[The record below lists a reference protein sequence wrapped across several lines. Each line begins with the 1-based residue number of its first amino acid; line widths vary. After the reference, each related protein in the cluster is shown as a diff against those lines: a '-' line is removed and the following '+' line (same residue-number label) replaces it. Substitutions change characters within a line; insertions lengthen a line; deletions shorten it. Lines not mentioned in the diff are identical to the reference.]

1 MSINKVLNRP
11 MFRNEALRQGVLK
24 PIKARVGKYIQQ
36 GPLMQQGPAVAPGP
50 YSRVPLTQQGPM
62 PKSFSYNKTTGEY
75 ITDYGKKAIPRN
87 IGRNLRGLGG
97 VAALYGGASA
107 AGVPDPLLTAIGATE
122 AASIP
127 FAFGKGPASQTIA
140 RTLSSPSRFAY
151 SNPISALGIGA
162 LGITS
167 GGTKSYFDETE
178 LVRDYAKRNNISYR
192 KAMDIF
198 NRDLVF
204 TGGRPM
210 SEMRK
215 SDVGKMILGA
225 NPAVGSYI
233 RSGLKDTAPG
243 GLPGQPTTVRGSK
256 SEKEIASEMRSY
268 FDQSKQYGRYFQDVD
283 ELVKKVKDKERLATQ
298 NRELTMMSPDDAMQV
313 DQAVA
318 MDDANVAMA
327 KMELR
332 NAVMAQHNVDAQRA
346 SNIAVAVTEGDLDR
360 SMIKAAAENDNIY
373 ETVPNYVNDPNH
385 KDAIKMAKADEEIQ
399 KKIKEQTTG
408 TDTDKTVEDPPV
420 ETGDPEIDDAKKLA
434 SEVDISEFLQNPRV
448 NETDPTKVFLL
459 KLAAGLLS
467 GKTTKGGLGGAA
479 EVFGVAL
486 GPAIDAQIL
495 VKMKNDEA
503 YRDWAST
510 VLNYNVALYKARND
524 AITKTNFLPGSF
536 QTRDGQFLEARRDKN
551 TGEVVVVNPNGT
563 QSLVD
568 AQMGQFYEQKQDAK
582 YFDNLKLISDGYM
595 STRLLQ
601 DSIALME
608 TQKGKTAIGASGLI
622 TNLVDIVSQL
632 PSELRDGLFSG
643 GTFSQSN
650 IKEGEVYEGR
660 GLRKFEDFEESTN
673 RVLGELEDG
682 FTKYFREQQVNV
694 KDEDGK
700 LATAADVLGKL
711 RVNARMLTY
720 SLANS
725 LKEKDR
731 LTNRDLELIEDLTK
745 TLTTGMT
752 DDKIIAQYKELLK
765 EVSRKN
771 KIRISQLGTMG
782 YTQADIDGLL
792 GSSGLGVY
800 NEPRIRQKQEIETIQ
815 DAFNNLMGI
824 Q

>member
-11 MFRNEALRQGVLK
+11 MFRKEALRQGVLK
-24 PIKARVGKYIQQ
+24 PIKARVGRYIQQ

-62 PKSFSYNKTTGEY
+62 PKSFSYNQRTGEY

-140 RTLSSPSRFAY
+140 RTLSAPSRFAY

-167 GGTKSYFDETE
+167 GGTKSYFDEKE
-178 LVRDYAKRNNISYR
+178 LVKDYAKRNNISYR

-215 SDVGKMILGA
+215 SDVGKMILGM
-225 NPAVGSYI
+225 NPAVGSYV

-243 GLPGQPTTVRGSK
+243 GLPGQPTTIRGSK

-298 NRELTMMSPDDAMQV
+298 NRELTMMSPDDAMQM

-332 NAVMAQHNVDAQRA
+332 NAIMAQHNVDVQRA
-346 SNIAVAVTEGDLDR
+346 SNIAVAVTEGDIDR

-385 KDAIKMAKADEEIQ
+385 KEAIKMAKADEEIQ
-399 KKIKEQTTG
+399 KKINQQTG
-408 TDTDKTVEDPPV
+408 TPKDDETESAPGGSTDQV
-420 ETGDPEIDDAKKLA
+420 TGDNDIDTAKQYANEGLTVNLKDL
-434 SEVDISEFLQNPRV
+434 DPR
-448 NETDPTKVFLL
+448 TTAIDPKRVFLL
-459 KLAAGLLS
+459 KLAEGLLK
-467 GKTTKGGLGGAA
+467 GKTRQGGLAGAA
-479 EVFGVAL
+479 EVFGTAL
-486 GPAIDAQIL
+486 GPAVDSMVL

-503 YRDWAST
+503 YRDFAAT
-510 VLNYNVALYKARND
+510 VLDYNTELLKARNELLKD
-524 AITKTNFLPGSF
+524 GKRQRGSISMGGKF
-536 QTRDGQFLEARRDKN
+536 YEAFTDKDTGQIYVVDDK
-551 TGEVVVVNPNGT
+551 TGEYREVST
-563 QSLVD
+563 VD
-568 AQMGQFYEQKQDAK
+568 ATFFPEKDSAQYV
-582 YFDNLKLISDGYM
+582 DNIRLVADGALA
-595 STRLLQ
+595 SKILEDQ
-601 DSIALME
+601 IALMRTPE
-608 TQKGKTAIGASGLI
+608 GKTAIGASGLLLSFAETVGNLPGEIKDGI
-622 TNLVDIVSQL
+622 TGALSSDFTMSQGDL
-632 PSELRDGLFSG
+632 SDEAFEKLQERTDKALG
-643 GTFSQSN
+643 
-650 IKEGEVYEGR
+650 
-660 GLRKFEDFEESTN
+660 KFETTLN
-673 RVLGELEDG
+673 KRL
-682 FTKYFREQQVNV
+682 K
-694 KDEDGK
+694 KDLSASE
-700 LATAADVLGKL
+700 TLGKL
-711 RVNARMLTY
+711 KVNARMLTY
-720 SLANS
+720 NLANA
-725 LKEKDR
+725 LKDKDR
-731 LTNRDLELIEDLTK
+731 LTNRDLQLIEELTGTLSTEPDEKIIQKYEELLRRVQQKNNLRLTK
-745 TLTTGMT
+745 FYTL
-752 DDKIIAQYKELLK
+752 
-765 EVSRKN
+765 
-771 KIRISQLGTMG
+771 G
-782 YTQADIDGLL
+782 YTPNDVKRIL
-792 GSSGLGVY
+792 
-800 NEPRIRQKQEIETIQ
+800 EPIQGQLIEEVQ
-815 DAFNNLMGI
+815 PDVLSMGDAFAAFGV

>member
-1 MSINKVLNRP
+1 

-24 PIKARVGKYIQQ
+24 PIKARVGQYIQQ
-36 GPLMQQGPAVAPGP
+36 GPLMQQGPGVAPGP

-62 PKSFSYNKTTGEY
+62 PKSFSYNQRTGEY

-107 AGVPDPLLTAIGATE
+107 VGVPDPLLTAIGATE

-140 RTLSSPSRFAY
+140 RTLSAPSRFAY

-167 GGTKSYFDETE
+167 GGTKSYFDEKE

-298 NRELTMMSPDDAMQV
+298 NRELTMMSPDDAMQM
-313 DQAVA
+313 DQATA
-318 MDDANVAMA
+318 MDDVNVAMA

-332 NAVMAQHNVDAQRA
+332 NAIMAQHNVDAQRA
-346 SNIAVAVTEGDLDR
+346 SNIAVAVTEGDMDR

-385 KDAIKMAKADEEIQ
+385 KEAIKMAKAEDEIQ
-399 KKIKEQTTG
+399 KKINQETG
-408 TDTDKTVEDPPV
+408 TPKDDETESAPGGSTDQV
-420 ETGDPEIDDAKKLA
+420 TGDNDIDTAKQYANEGLTVNLKDL
-434 SEVDISEFLQNPRV
+434 DPR
-448 NETDPTKVFLL
+448 TSAIDPKRVFLL
-459 KLAAGLLS
+459 KLAEGLLK
-467 GKTTKGGLGGAA
+467 GKTRQGGLAGAA
-479 EVFGVAL
+479 EVFGTAL
-486 GPAIDAQIL
+486 GPAVDSSIL

-503 YRDWAST
+503 YRDFAAT
-510 VLNYNVALYKARND
+510 VLDYNTELLKARNELLKD
-524 AITKTNFLPGSF
+524 GKRTRGSISMGGKF
-536 QTRDGQFLEARRDKN
+536 YEAFTDKDTGQIYVVDDK
-551 TGEVVVVNPNGT
+551 TGEYREVST
-563 QSLVD
+563 VD
-568 AQMGQFYEQKQDAK
+568 ATFFPEKDSAQYV
-582 YFDNLKLISDGYM
+582 DNIRLVADGALA
-595 STRLLQ
+595 SKILEDQ
-601 DSIALME
+601 IALMRTPE
-608 TQKGKTAIGASGLI
+608 GKTAIGASGLLLSFAETVGNLPGEIKDGI
-622 TNLVDIVSQL
+622 TGALSSDFQMSNNG
-632 PSELRDGLFSG
+632 ELSDEAFEKLQERADKALG
-643 GTFSQSN
+643 
-650 IKEGEVYEGR
+650 
-660 GLRKFEDFEESTN
+660 KFEKTLDK
-673 RVLGELEDG
+673 RL
-682 FTKYFREQQVNV
+682 K
-694 KDEDGK
+694 KDLSASE
-700 LATAADVLGKL
+700 TLGKL
-711 RVNARMLTY
+711 KVNARMLTY
-720 SLANS
+720 NLANA
-725 LKEKDR
+725 LKDKDR
-731 LTNRDLELIEDLTK
+731 LTNRDLLLIEELTGTLSTEPDEKIIQKYEELLRRVEQKNNLRLTK
-745 TLTTGMT
+745 F
-752 DDKIIAQYKELLK
+752 Y
-765 EVSRKN
+765 
-771 KIRISQLGTMG
+771 TMG
-782 YTQADIDGLL
+782 YTPNDVKRIL
-792 GSSGLGVY
+792 
-800 NEPRIRQKQEIETIQ
+800 EPIQGQLIEEVQ
-815 DAFNNLMGI
+815 PDVLSMGDAFAAFGV

>member
-36 GPLMQQGPAVAPGP
+36 GPLMQQGPGVAPGP

-62 PKSFSYNKTTGEY
+62 PKSFSYNQRTGEY

-87 IGRNLRGLGG
+87 IVRNLKGLGG

-140 RTLSSPSRFAY
+140 RTLSAPSRFAY

-167 GGTKSYFDETE
+167 GGTKSYFDEKE
-178 LVRDYAKRNNISYR
+178 LVKDYAKRNNISYR

-215 SDVGKMILGA
+215 SDVGKMILGM
-225 NPAVGSYI
+225 NPAVGSYV

-298 NRELTMMSPDDAMQV
+298 NRELTMMSPDDAMQM
-313 DQAVA
+313 DQATA
-318 MDDANVAMA
+318 MDDVNVAMA

-346 SNIAVAVTEGDLDR
+346 SNIAVAVTEGDIDR

-385 KDAIKMAKADEEIQ
+385 KEAIKMAKADEEIQ
-399 KKIKEQTTG
+399 KKINQQTG
-408 TDTDKTVEDPPV
+408 TPKDDETESAPGGSTDQV
-420 ETGDPEIDDAKKLA
+420 TGDNDIDTAKQYANEGLTVNLKDL
-434 SEVDISEFLQNPRV
+434 DPR
-448 NETDPTKVFLL
+448 TTAIDPKRIFLL
-459 KLAAGLLS
+459 KLAEGLLK
-467 GKTTKGGLGGAA
+467 GKTRQGGLAGAA
-479 EVFGVAL
+479 EVFGTAL
-486 GPAIDAQIL
+486 GPAVDSMVL

-503 YRDWAST
+503 YRDFAAT
-510 VLNYNVALYKARND
+510 VLDYNTELLKARNELLKD
-524 AITKTNFLPGSF
+524 GKRQRGSISMGGKF
-536 QTRDGQFLEARRDKN
+536 YEAFTDKDTGQIYVVDDK
-551 TGEVVVVNPNGT
+551 TGEYREVST
-563 QSLVD
+563 VD
-568 AQMGQFYEQKQDAK
+568 ATFFPEKDSAQYV
-582 YFDNLKLISDGYM
+582 DNIRLVADGALA
-595 STRLLQ
+595 SKILEDQ
-601 DSIALME
+601 IALMRTPE
-608 TQKGKTAIGASGLI
+608 GKTAIGASGLLLSFAETVGNLPGEIKDGI
-622 TNLVDIVSQL
+622 TGALSSDFTMSQGDL
-632 PSELRDGLFSG
+632 SDEAFEKLQERTDKALG
-643 GTFSQSN
+643 
-650 IKEGEVYEGR
+650 
-660 GLRKFEDFEESTN
+660 KFETTLN
-673 RVLGELEDG
+673 KRL
-682 FTKYFREQQVNV
+682 K
-694 KDEDGK
+694 KDLSASE
-700 LATAADVLGKL
+700 TLGKL
-711 RVNARMLTY
+711 KVNARMLTY
-720 SLANS
+720 NLANA
-725 LKEKDR
+725 LKDKDR
-731 LTNRDLELIEDLTK
+731 LTNRDLQLIEELTGTLSTEPDEKIIQKYEELLRRVQQKNNLRLTK
-745 TLTTGMT
+745 F
-752 DDKIIAQYKELLK
+752 Y
-765 EVSRKN
+765 
-771 KIRISQLGTMG
+771 TMG
-782 YTQADIDGLL
+782 YTPNDVKRIL
-792 GSSGLGVY
+792 
-800 NEPRIRQKQEIETIQ
+800 EPIQGQLIEEVQ
-815 DAFNNLMGI
+815 PDVLSMGDAFAAFGV

>member
-11 MFRNEALRQGVLK
+11 MFRKEALRQGVLK
-24 PIKARVGKYIQQ
+24 PIKARVGRYIQQ
-36 GPLMQQGPAVAPGP
+36 GPLMQQGPGVAPGP
-50 YSRVPLTQQGPM
+50 YSRVPLTQQGPV
-62 PKSFSYNKTTGEY
+62 PKSFSYNQRTGEY

-167 GGTKSYFDETE
+167 GGTKSYFDEKE

-225 NPAVGSYI
+225 NPAVGSYT

-298 NRELTMMSPDDAMQV
+298 NRELTMMSPDDAMQI
-313 DQAVA
+313 DQATA
-318 MDDANVAMA
+318 MDDVNVAMA

-332 NAVMAQHNVDAQRA
+332 NAIMAQHNVDAQRA
-346 SNIAVAVTEGDLDR
+346 SNIAVAVTEGDIDR
-360 SMIKAAAENDNIY
+360 SMIKSAAENDNIY
-373 ETVPNYVNDPNH
+373 ETVPNYVGDPNH
-385 KDAIKMAKADEEIQ
+385 KEAIKMAKANEDIQ
-399 KKIKEQTTG
+399 KKINKETG
-408 TDTDKTVEDPPV
+408 TPKGEETESAPGGSTNQV
-420 ETGDPEIDDAKKLA
+420 TGDNEIDTAKQYSNEGLTVNLKDL
-434 SEVDISEFLQNPRV
+434 DPR
-448 NETDPTKVFLL
+448 TTAIDPKRAFLL
-459 KLAAGLLS
+459 KLAEGLLK
-467 GKTTKGGLGGAA
+467 GKTRQGGLAGTA
-479 EVFGVAL
+479 EVFGTAL
-486 GPAIDAQIL
+486 GPAVDSSIL

-503 YRDWAST
+503 YRDFAAT
-510 VLNYNVALYKARND
+510 VLDYNTELLKARNELLKD
-524 AITKTNFLPGSF
+524 GKRQRGSISMGGKF
-536 QTRDGQFLEARRDKN
+536 YEAFTDKDTGQIYVVDDK
-551 TGEVVVVNPNGT
+551 TGEYREVST
-563 QSLVD
+563 VD
-568 AQMGQFYEQKQDAK
+568 ATFFPEKDSAQYV
-582 YFDNLKLISDGYM
+582 DNIRLVADGALA
-595 STRLLQ
+595 SKILEDQ
-601 DSIALME
+601 IALMRTPE
-608 TQKGKTAIGASGLI
+608 GKTAIGASGLLLSFAETVGNLPGEIKDGI
-622 TNLVDIVSQL
+622 TGALSSDFTMSQGDL
-632 PSELRDGLFSG
+632 SDEAFEKLQERADKALG
-643 GTFSQSN
+643 
-650 IKEGEVYEGR
+650 
-660 GLRKFEDFEESTN
+660 KFETTLDK
-673 RVLGELEDG
+673 RL
-682 FTKYFREQQVNV
+682 K
-694 KDEDGK
+694 KDLSASE
-700 LATAADVLGKL
+700 TLGKL
-711 RVNARMLTY
+711 KVNARMLTY
-720 SLANS
+720 NLANA
-725 LKEKDR
+725 LKDKDR
-731 LTNRDLELIEDLTK
+731 LTNRDLQLIEELTGTLSTEPDEKIIQKYEELLRRVQQKNNLRLTK
-745 TLTTGMT
+745 F
-752 DDKIIAQYKELLK
+752 Y
-765 EVSRKN
+765 
-771 KIRISQLGTMG
+771 TMG
-782 YTQADIDGLL
+782 YTPNDVKRIL
-792 GSSGLGVY
+792 
-800 NEPRIRQKQEIETIQ
+800 EPIQGQLIEEVQ
-815 DAFNNLMGI
+815 PDFLSMGDAFAAFGV

>member
-11 MFRNEALRQGVLK
+11 MFRKEALRQGVLK
-24 PIKARVGKYIQQ
+24 PIKARVGRYIQQ
-36 GPLMQQGPAVAPGP
+36 GPLMQQGPGVAPGP

-62 PKSFSYNKTTGEY
+62 PKSFSYNQRTGEY

-87 IGRNLRGLGG
+87 IVRNLKGLGG

-140 RTLSSPSRFAY
+140 RTLSAPSRFAY

-167 GGTKSYFDETE
+167 GGTKSYFDEKE
-178 LVRDYAKRNNISYR
+178 LVKDYAKRNNISYR

-215 SDVGKMILGA
+215 SDVGKMILGM
-225 NPAVGSYI
+225 NPAVGSYV

-243 GLPGQPTTVRGSK
+243 GLPGQPTTIRGSK

-298 NRELTMMSPDDAMQV
+298 NRELTMMSPDDAMQM

-332 NAVMAQHNVDAQRA
+332 NAIMAQHNVDVQRA
-346 SNIAVAVTEGDLDR
+346 SNIAVAVTEGDIDR

-385 KDAIKMAKADEEIQ
+385 KEAIKMAKADEEIQ
-399 KKIKEQTTG
+399 KKINQQTG
-408 TDTDKTVEDPPV
+408 TPKDDETESAPGGSTDQV
-420 ETGDPEIDDAKKLA
+420 TGDNDIDTAKQYANEGLTVNLKDL
-434 SEVDISEFLQNPRV
+434 DPR
-448 NETDPTKVFLL
+448 TTAIDPKRVFLL
-459 KLAAGLLS
+459 KLAEGLLK
-467 GKTTKGGLGGAA
+467 GKTRQGGLAGAA
-479 EVFGVAL
+479 EVFGTAL
-486 GPAIDAQIL
+486 GPAVDSMVL

-503 YRDWAST
+503 YRDFAAT
-510 VLNYNVALYKARND
+510 VLDYNTELLKARNELLKD
-524 AITKTNFLPGSF
+524 GKRQRGSISMGGKF
-536 QTRDGQFLEARRDKN
+536 YEAFTDKDTGQIYVVDDK
-551 TGEVVVVNPNGT
+551 TGEYREVST
-563 QSLVD
+563 VD
-568 AQMGQFYEQKQDAK
+568 ATFFPEKDSAQYV
-582 YFDNLKLISDGYM
+582 DNIRLVADGALA
-595 STRLLQ
+595 SKILEDQ
-601 DSIALME
+601 IALMRTPE
-608 TQKGKTAIGASGLI
+608 GKTAIGASGLLLSFAETVGNLPGEIKDGI
-622 TNLVDIVSQL
+622 TGALSSDFTMSQGDL
-632 PSELRDGLFSG
+632 SDEAFEKLQERANKALG
-643 GTFSQSN
+643 
-650 IKEGEVYEGR
+650 
-660 GLRKFEDFEESTN
+660 KFEQTLDK
-673 RVLGELEDG
+673 RL
-682 FTKYFREQQVNV
+682 K
-694 KDEDGK
+694 KDLSASE
-700 LATAADVLGKL
+700 TLGKL
-711 RVNARMLTY
+711 KVNARMLTY
-720 SLANS
+720 NLANA
-725 LKEKDR
+725 LKDKDR
-731 LTNRDLELIEDLTK
+731 LTNRDLQLIEELTGTLSTEPDEKIIQKYEELLRRVQQKNNLRLTK
-745 TLTTGMT
+745 F
-752 DDKIIAQYKELLK
+752 Y
-765 EVSRKN
+765 
-771 KIRISQLGTMG
+771 TMG
-782 YTQADIDGLL
+782 YTPNDVKRIL
-792 GSSGLGVY
+792 
-800 NEPRIRQKQEIETIQ
+800 EPIQGQLIEEVQ
-815 DAFNNLMGI
+815 PDVLSMGDAFAAFGV

>member
-11 MFRNEALRQGVLK
+11 MFRKEALRQGVLK
-24 PIKARVGKYIQQ
+24 PIKARVGRYIQQ

-87 IGRNLRGLGG
+87 IVRNLKGLGG

-140 RTLSSPSRFAY
+140 RTLSAPSRFAY

-167 GGTKSYFDETE
+167 GGTKSYFDEKE
-178 LVRDYAKRNNISYR
+178 LVKDYAKRNNISYR

-215 SDVGKMILGA
+215 SDVGKMILGM
-225 NPAVGSYI
+225 NPAVGSYV

-332 NAVMAQHNVDAQRA
+332 NAIMAQHNVDVQRA
-346 SNIAVAVTEGDLDR
+346 SNIAVAVTEGDIDR

-385 KDAIKMAKADEEIQ
+385 KEAIKMAKADEEIQ
-399 KKIKEQTTG
+399 KKINQQTG
-408 TDTDKTVEDPPV
+408 TPKDDETESAPGGSTDQV
-420 ETGDPEIDDAKKLA
+420 TGDNDIDTAKQYANEGLTVNLKDL
-434 SEVDISEFLQNPRV
+434 DPR
-448 NETDPTKVFLL
+448 TTAIDPKRVFLL
-459 KLAAGLLS
+459 KLAEGLLK
-467 GKTTKGGLGGAA
+467 GKTRQGGLAGAA
-479 EVFGVAL
+479 EVFGTAL
-486 GPAIDAQIL
+486 GPAVDSMVL

-503 YRDWAST
+503 YRDFAAT
-510 VLNYNVALYKARND
+510 VLDYNTELLKARNELLKD
-524 AITKTNFLPGSF
+524 GKRQRGSISMGGKF
-536 QTRDGQFLEARRDKN
+536 YEAFTDKDTGQIYVVDDK
-551 TGEVVVVNPNGT
+551 TGEYREVST
-563 QSLVD
+563 VD
-568 AQMGQFYEQKQDAK
+568 ATFFPEKDSAQYV
-582 YFDNLKLISDGYM
+582 DNIRLVADGALA
-595 STRLLQ
+595 SKILEDQ
-601 DSIALME
+601 IALMRTPE
-608 TQKGKTAIGASGLI
+608 GKTAIGASGLLLSFAETVGNLPGEIKDGI
-622 TNLVDIVSQL
+622 TGALSSDFTMSQGDL
-632 PSELRDGLFSG
+632 SDEAFEKLQERTDKALG
-643 GTFSQSN
+643 
-650 IKEGEVYEGR
+650 
-660 GLRKFEDFEESTN
+660 KFETTLN
-673 RVLGELEDG
+673 KRL
-682 FTKYFREQQVNV
+682 K
-694 KDEDGK
+694 KDLSASE
-700 LATAADVLGKL
+700 TLGKL
-711 RVNARMLTY
+711 KVNARMLTY
-720 SLANS
+720 NLANA
-725 LKEKDR
+725 LKDKDR
-731 LTNRDLELIEDLTK
+731 LTNRDLQLIEELTGTLSTEPDEKIIQKYEELLRRVQQKNNLRLTK
-745 TLTTGMT
+745 F
-752 DDKIIAQYKELLK
+752 Y
-765 EVSRKN
+765 
-771 KIRISQLGTMG
+771 TMG
-782 YTQADIDGLL
+782 YTPNDVKRIL
-792 GSSGLGVY
+792 
-800 NEPRIRQKQEIETIQ
+800 EPIQGQLIEEVQ
-815 DAFNNLMGI
+815 PDVLSMGDAFAAFGV

>member
-11 MFRNEALRQGVLK
+11 MFRKEALKQGVLK
-24 PIKARVGKYIQQ
+24 PIKARVGRYIQQ

-62 PKSFSYNKTTGEY
+62 PKSFSYNQRTGEY

-97 VAALYGGASA
+97 VAALYSGASA

-140 RTLSSPSRFAY
+140 RTLSAPSRFAY
-151 SNPISALGIGA
+151 SNPISAVGLGA

-167 GGTKSYFDETE
+167 GGTKSYFDEKE

-215 SDVGKMILGA
+215 SDVGKMILGM

-256 SEKEIASEMRSY
+256 SEKEVASEMRSY

-298 NRELTMMSPDDAMQV
+298 NRELTMMSPDDAMQM
-313 DQAVA
+313 DQATA
-318 MDDANVAMA
+318 MDDVNVAMA

-332 NAVMAQHNVDAQRA
+332 NAIMAQHNVDVQRA
-346 SNIAVAVTEGDLDR
+346 SNIAVAVTEGDMDR

-399 KKIKEQTTG
+399 KKINQQTG
-408 TDTDKTVEDPPV
+408 TPKDDETESAPGGSTEQV
-420 ETGDPEIDDAKKLA
+420 TGDNDIDTAKQYANEGLTVNLKDL
-434 SEVDISEFLQNPRV
+434 DPR
-448 NETDPTKVFLL
+448 TTAIDPKRVFLL
-459 KLAAGLLS
+459 KLAEGLLK
-467 GKTTKGGLGGAA
+467 GKTRQGGLAGAA
-479 EVFGVAL
+479 EVFGTAL
-486 GPAIDAQIL
+486 GPAVDSMVL

-503 YRDWAST
+503 YRDFAAT
-510 VLNYNVALYKARND
+510 VLDYNTELLKARNELLKD
-524 AITKTNFLPGSF
+524 GKRQRGSISMGGKF
-536 QTRDGQFLEARRDKN
+536 YEAFTDKDTGQIYVVDDK
-551 TGEVVVVNPNGT
+551 TGEYREVST
-563 QSLVD
+563 VD
-568 AQMGQFYEQKQDAK
+568 ATFFPEKDSAQYV
-582 YFDNLKLISDGYM
+582 DNIRLVADGALA
-595 STRLLQ
+595 SKILEDQ
-601 DSIALME
+601 IALMRTPE
-608 TQKGKTAIGASGLI
+608 GKTAIGASGLLLSFAETVGNLPGEIKDGI
-622 TNLVDIVSQL
+622 TGALSSDFQMSQGDL
-632 PSELRDGLFSG
+632 SDEAFEKLQERADKALG
-643 GTFSQSN
+643 
-650 IKEGEVYEGR
+650 
-660 GLRKFEDFEESTN
+660 KFEQTLDK
-673 RVLGELEDG
+673 RL
-682 FTKYFREQQVNV
+682 K
-694 KDEDGK
+694 KDLSASE
-700 LATAADVLGKL
+700 TLGKL
-711 RVNARMLTY
+711 KVNARMLTY
-720 SLANS
+720 NLANA
-725 LKEKDR
+725 LKDKDR
-731 LTNRDLELIEDLTK
+731 LTNRDLQLIEELTGTLSTEPDEKIIQKYEELLRRVQQKNNLRLTK
-745 TLTTGMT
+745 F
-752 DDKIIAQYKELLK
+752 Y
-765 EVSRKN
+765 
-771 KIRISQLGTMG
+771 TMG
-782 YTQADIDGLL
+782 YTPNDVKRIL
-792 GSSGLGVY
+792 
-800 NEPRIRQKQEIETIQ
+800 EPIQGQLIEEVQ
-815 DAFNNLMGI
+815 PDVLSMGDAFAAFGV

>member
-24 PIKARVGKYIQQ
+24 PIKARVGQYIQQ
-36 GPLMQQGPAVAPGP
+36 GPLMQQGPGVAPGP

-62 PKSFSYNKTTGEY
+62 PKSFSYNQRTGEY

-107 AGVPDPLLTAIGATE
+107 VGVPDPLLTAIGATE

-140 RTLSSPSRFAY
+140 RTLSAPSRFAY

-167 GGTKSYFDETE
+167 GGTKSYFDEKE

-298 NRELTMMSPDDAMQV
+298 NRELTMMSPDDAMQM
-313 DQAVA
+313 DQATA
-318 MDDANVAMA
+318 MDDVNVAMA

-332 NAVMAQHNVDAQRA
+332 NAIMAQHNVDAQRA
-346 SNIAVAVTEGDLDR
+346 SNIAVAVTEGDMDR

-385 KDAIKMAKADEEIQ
+385 KEAIKMAKAEDEIQ
-399 KKIKEQTTG
+399 KKINQETG
-408 TDTDKTVEDPPV
+408 TPKDDETESAPGGSTDQV
-420 ETGDPEIDDAKKLA
+420 TGDNDIDTAKQYANEGLTVNLKDL
-434 SEVDISEFLQNPRV
+434 DPR
-448 NETDPTKVFLL
+448 TSAIDPKRVFLL
-459 KLAAGLLS
+459 KLAEGLLK
-467 GKTTKGGLGGAA
+467 GKTRQGGLAGAA
-479 EVFGVAL
+479 EVFGTAL
-486 GPAIDAQIL
+486 GPAVDSSIL

-503 YRDWAST
+503 YRDFAAT
-510 VLNYNVALYKARND
+510 VLDYNTELLKARNELLKD
-524 AITKTNFLPGSF
+524 GKRTRGSISMGGKF
-536 QTRDGQFLEARRDKN
+536 YEAFTDKDTGQIYVVDDK
-551 TGEVVVVNPNGT
+551 TGEYREVST
-563 QSLVD
+563 VD
-568 AQMGQFYEQKQDAK
+568 ATFFPEKDSAQYV
-582 YFDNLKLISDGYM
+582 DNIRLVADGALA
-595 STRLLQ
+595 SKILEDQ
-601 DSIALME
+601 IALMRTPE
-608 TQKGKTAIGASGLI
+608 GKTAIGASGLLLSFAETVGNLPGEIKDGI
-622 TNLVDIVSQL
+622 TGALSSDFQMSNNG
-632 PSELRDGLFSG
+632 ELSDEAFEKLQERADKALG
-643 GTFSQSN
+643 
-650 IKEGEVYEGR
+650 
-660 GLRKFEDFEESTN
+660 KFEKTLDK
-673 RVLGELEDG
+673 RL
-682 FTKYFREQQVNV
+682 K
-694 KDEDGK
+694 KDLSASE
-700 LATAADVLGKL
+700 TLGKL
-711 RVNARMLTY
+711 KVNARMLTY
-720 SLANS
+720 NLANA
-725 LKEKDR
+725 LKDKDR
-731 LTNRDLELIEDLTK
+731 LTNRDLLLIEELTGTLSTEPDEKIIQKYEELLRRVEQKNNLRLTK
-745 TLTTGMT
+745 F
-752 DDKIIAQYKELLK
+752 Y
-765 EVSRKN
+765 
-771 KIRISQLGTMG
+771 TMG
-782 YTQADIDGLL
+782 YTPNDVKRIL
-792 GSSGLGVY
+792 
-800 NEPRIRQKQEIETIQ
+800 EPIQGQLIEEVQ
-815 DAFNNLMGI
+815 PDVLSMGDAFAAFGV

>member
-1 MSINKVLNRP
+1 
-11 MFRNEALRQGVLK
+11 MFRKEALRQGVLK
-24 PIKARVGKYIQQ
+24 PIKARVGQYIQQ
-36 GPLMQQGPAVAPGP
+36 GPLMQQGPGVAPGP

-62 PKSFSYNKTTGEY
+62 PKSFSYNKTSGEY

-140 RTLSSPSRFAY
+140 RTLSVPSRFAY
-151 SNPISALGIGA
+151 SNPISALGIGV
-162 LGITS
+162 LGIPS
-167 GGTKSYFDETE
+167 GGTKSYFDEKE

-215 SDVGKMILGA
+215 SDVGKMILGM

-243 GLPGQPTTVRGSK
+243 GLPGQPTTIRGSK

-332 NAVMAQHNVDAQRA
+332 NAIMAQHNVDVQRA
-346 SNIAVAVTEGDLDR
+346 SNIAVAVTEGDIDR

-373 ETVPNYVNDPNH
+373 ETVPNYVGDPNH
-385 KDAIKMAKADEEIQ
+385 KEAIKMAKANEDIQ
-399 KKIKEQTTG
+399 KKINKETG
-408 TDTDKTVEDPPV
+408 TPKDDETESAPGGSTDQV
-420 ETGDPEIDDAKKLA
+420 TGDNDIDTAKQYANEGLTVNLKDL
-434 SEVDISEFLQNPRV
+434 DPR
-448 NETDPTKVFLL
+448 TTAIDPKRVFLL
-459 KLAAGLLS
+459 KLAEGLLK
-467 GKTTKGGLGGAA
+467 GKTRQGGLAGAA
-479 EVFGVAL
+479 EVFGTAL
-486 GPAIDAQIL
+486 GPAVDSSIL

-503 YRDWAST
+503 YRDFAAT
-510 VLNYNVALYKARND
+510 VLDYNTELLKARNELLKD
-524 AITKTNFLPGSF
+524 GKRQRGSISMGGKF
-536 QTRDGQFLEARRDKN
+536 YEAFTDKDTGQIYVVDDK
-551 TGEVVVVNPNGT
+551 TGEYREVST
-563 QSLVD
+563 VD
-568 AQMGQFYEQKQDAK
+568 ATFFPEKDSAQYV
-582 YFDNLKLISDGYM
+582 DNIRLVADGALA
-595 STRLLQ
+595 SKILEDQ
-601 DSIALME
+601 IALMRTPE
-608 TQKGKTAIGASGLI
+608 GKTAIGASGLLLSFAETVGNLPGEIKDGI
-622 TNLVDIVSQL
+622 TGALSSDFQMSNNG
-632 PSELRDGLFSG
+632 ELSDEAFEKLQERADKALG
-643 GTFSQSN
+643 
-650 IKEGEVYEGR
+650 
-660 GLRKFEDFEESTN
+660 KFEKTLDK
-673 RVLGELEDG
+673 RL
-682 FTKYFREQQVNV
+682 K
-694 KDEDGK
+694 KDLSASE
-700 LATAADVLGKL
+700 TLGKL
-711 RVNARMLTY
+711 KVNARMLTY
-720 SLANS
+720 NLANA
-725 LKEKDR
+725 LKDKDR
-731 LTNRDLELIEDLTK
+731 LTNRDLLLIEELTGTLSTEPDEKIIQKYEELLRRVQQKNNLRLTK
-745 TLTTGMT
+745 F
-752 DDKIIAQYKELLK
+752 Y
-765 EVSRKN
+765 
-771 KIRISQLGTMG
+771 TMG
-782 YTQADIDGLL
+782 YTPNDVKRIL
-792 GSSGLGVY
+792 
-800 NEPRIRQKQEIETIQ
+800 EPIQGQLIEEVQ
-815 DAFNNLMGI
+815 PDVLSMGDAFAAFGV

>member
-11 MFRNEALRQGVLK
+11 MFRKEALRQGVLK
-24 PIKARVGKYIQQ
+24 PIKARVGRYIQQ

-62 PKSFSYNKTTGEY
+62 PKSFSYNQRTGEY

-87 IGRNLRGLGG
+87 IVRNLKGLGG

-140 RTLSSPSRFAY
+140 RTLSAPSRFAY

-167 GGTKSYFDETE
+167 GGTKSYFDEKE
-178 LVRDYAKRNNISYR
+178 LVKDYAKRNNISYR

-332 NAVMAQHNVDAQRA
+332 NAIMAQHNVDVQRA

-385 KDAIKMAKADEEIQ
+385 KEAIKMAKADEEIQ
-399 KKIKEQTTG
+399 KKINQQTG
-408 TDTDKTVEDPPV
+408 TPKDDETESAPGGSTDQV
-420 ETGDPEIDDAKKLA
+420 TGDNDIDTAKQYANEGLTVNLKDL
-434 SEVDISEFLQNPRV
+434 DPR
-448 NETDPTKVFLL
+448 TTAIDPKRVFLL
-459 KLAAGLLS
+459 KLAEGLLK
-467 GKTTKGGLGGAA
+467 GKTRQGGLAGAA
-479 EVFGVAL
+479 EVFGTAL
-486 GPAIDAQIL
+486 GPAVDSMVL

-503 YRDWAST
+503 YRDFAAT
-510 VLNYNVALYKARND
+510 VLDYNTELLKARNELLKD
-524 AITKTNFLPGSF
+524 GKRQRGSISMGGKF
-536 QTRDGQFLEARRDKN
+536 YEAFTDKDTGQIYVVDDK
-551 TGEVVVVNPNGT
+551 TGEYREVST
-563 QSLVD
+563 VD
-568 AQMGQFYEQKQDAK
+568 ATFFPEKDSAQYV
-582 YFDNLKLISDGYM
+582 DNIRLVADGALA
-595 STRLLQ
+595 SKILEDQ
-601 DSIALME
+601 IALMRTPE
-608 TQKGKTAIGASGLI
+608 GKTAIGASGLLLSFAETVGNLPGEIKDGI
-622 TNLVDIVSQL
+622 TGALSSDFTMSQGDL
-632 PSELRDGLFSG
+632 SDEAFEKLQERTDKALG
-643 GTFSQSN
+643 
-650 IKEGEVYEGR
+650 
-660 GLRKFEDFEESTN
+660 KFETTLN
-673 RVLGELEDG
+673 KRL
-682 FTKYFREQQVNV
+682 K
-694 KDEDGK
+694 KDLSASE
-700 LATAADVLGKL
+700 TLGKL
-711 RVNARMLTY
+711 KVNARMLTY
-720 SLANS
+720 NLANA
-725 LKEKDR
+725 LKDKDR
-731 LTNRDLELIEDLTK
+731 LTNRDLQLIEELTGTLSTEPDEKIIQKYEELLRRVQQKNNLRLTK
-745 TLTTGMT
+745 F
-752 DDKIIAQYKELLK
+752 Y
-765 EVSRKN
+765 
-771 KIRISQLGTMG
+771 TMG
-782 YTQADIDGLL
+782 YTPNDVKRIL
-792 GSSGLGVY
+792 
-800 NEPRIRQKQEIETIQ
+800 EPIQGQLIEEVQ
-815 DAFNNLMGI
+815 PDVLSMGDAFAAFGV

>member
-11 MFRNEALRQGVLK
+11 MFRKEALRQGVLK
-24 PIKARVGKYIQQ
+24 PIKARVGRYIQQ
-36 GPLMQQGPAVAPGP
+36 GPLMQQGPGVAPGP
-50 YSRVPLTQQGPM
+50 YSRVPLTQQGPI
-62 PKSFSYNKTTGEY
+62 PKSFSYNRRTGEY

-140 RTLSSPSRFAY
+140 RTLSAPSRFAY
-151 SNPISALGIGA
+151 SNPISAVGLGA

-167 GGTKSYFDETE
+167 GGTKSYFDEKE

-298 NRELTMMSPDDAMQV
+298 TREQTMMSPDDAMQV
-313 DQAVA
+313 DQATA
-318 MDDANVAMA
+318 MDDVNVAMA

-332 NAVMAQHNVDAQRA
+332 NAIMAQHNIDADRA
-346 SNIAVAVTEGDLDR
+346 SNIAVAVTEGDMDR

-385 KDAIKMAKADEEIQ
+385 KEAIKMAKANEDIQ
-399 KKIKEQTTG
+399 KKINKETG
-408 TDTDKTVEDPPV
+408 TPKDDETESAPGGSTDQV
-420 ETGDPEIDDAKKLA
+420 TGDNDIDTAKQYANEGLTVNLKDL
-434 SEVDISEFLQNPRV
+434 DPR
-448 NETDPTKVFLL
+448 TSAIDPKRVFLL
-459 KLAAGLLS
+459 KLAEGLLK
-467 GKTTKGGLGGAA
+467 GKTRQGGLAGAA
-479 EVFGVAL
+479 EVFGTAL
-486 GPAIDAQIL
+486 GPAVDSSIL

-503 YRDWAST
+503 YRDFAAT
-510 VLNYNVALYKARND
+510 VLDYNTELLKARND
-524 AITKTNFLPGSF
+524 ILKDGKRQRGSISMGGKFFEAF
-536 QTRDGQFLEARRDKN
+536 QDKN
-551 TGEVVVVNPNGT
+551 TSQIFVVDDKTGEYREVST
-563 QSLVD
+563 VD
-568 AQMGQFYEQKQDAK
+568 ATFFPEKDSAQYV
-582 YFDNLKLISDGYM
+582 DNIRLVADGALA
-595 STRLLQ
+595 SKILEDQ
-601 DSIALME
+601 IALMRTPE
-608 TQKGKTAIGASGLI
+608 GKTAIGASGLLLSFAETVGNLPGEIKDGI
-622 TNLVDIVSQL
+622 TGALSSDFSMSNNG
-632 PSELRDGLFSG
+632 ELSDEAFEKLQERADKALG
-643 GTFSQSN
+643 
-650 IKEGEVYEGR
+650 
-660 GLRKFEDFEESTN
+660 KFEKTLDK
-673 RVLGELEDG
+673 RL
-682 FTKYFREQQVNV
+682 K
-694 KDEDGK
+694 KDLSASE
-700 LATAADVLGKL
+700 TLGKL
-711 RVNARMLTY
+711 KVNARMLTY
-720 SLANS
+720 NLANA
-725 LKEKDR
+725 LKDKDR
-731 LTNRDLELIEDLTK
+731 LTNRDLLLIEELTGTLSTEPDEKIIQKYEELLRRVEQKNNLRLTK
-745 TLTTGMT
+745 F
-752 DDKIIAQYKELLK
+752 Y
-765 EVSRKN
+765 
-771 KIRISQLGTMG
+771 TMG
-782 YTQADIDGLL
+782 YTPNDVKRIL
-792 GSSGLGVY
+792 
-800 NEPRIRQKQEIETIQ
+800 EPIQGQLIEEVQPDTLSMG
-815 DAFNNLMGI
+815 DAFAAFGV

>member
-11 MFRNEALRQGVLK
+11 MFRKEALKQGVLK
-24 PIKARVGKYIQQ
+24 PIKARVGRYIQQ

-62 PKSFSYNKTTGEY
+62 PKSFSYNQRTGEY

-97 VAALYGGASA
+97 VAALYSGASA

-140 RTLSSPSRFAY
+140 RTLSAPSRFAY
-151 SNPISALGIGA
+151 SNPISAVGLGA

-167 GGTKSYFDETE
+167 GGTKSYFDEKE

-215 SDVGKMILGA
+215 SDVGKMILGM

-256 SEKEIASEMRSY
+256 SEKEVASEMRSY

-298 NRELTMMSPDDAMQV
+298 NRELTMMSPDDAMQM
-313 DQAVA
+313 DQATA
-318 MDDANVAMA
+318 MDDVNVAMA

-399 KKIKEQTTG
+399 KKINQQTG
-408 TDTDKTVEDPPV
+408 TPKDDETESAPGGSTEQV
-420 ETGDPEIDDAKKLA
+420 TGDNDIDTAKQYANEGLTVNLKDL
-434 SEVDISEFLQNPRV
+434 DPR
-448 NETDPTKVFLL
+448 TTAIDPKRVFLL
-459 KLAAGLLS
+459 KLAEGLLK
-467 GKTTKGGLGGAA
+467 GKTRQGGLAGAA
-479 EVFGVAL
+479 EVFGTAL
-486 GPAIDAQIL
+486 GPAVDSMVL

-503 YRDWAST
+503 YRDFAAT
-510 VLNYNVALYKARND
+510 VLDYNTELLKARNELLKD
-524 AITKTNFLPGSF
+524 GKRQRGSISMGGKF
-536 QTRDGQFLEARRDKN
+536 YEAFTDKDTGQIYVVDDK
-551 TGEVVVVNPNGT
+551 TGEYREVST
-563 QSLVD
+563 VD
-568 AQMGQFYEQKQDAK
+568 ATFFPEKDSAQYV
-582 YFDNLKLISDGYM
+582 DNIRLVADGALA
-595 STRLLQ
+595 SKILEDQ
-601 DSIALME
+601 IALMRTPE
-608 TQKGKTAIGASGLI
+608 GKTAIGASGLLLSFAETVGNLPGEIKDGI
-622 TNLVDIVSQL
+622 TGALSSDFQMSQGDL
-632 PSELRDGLFSG
+632 SDEAFEKLQERADKALG
-643 GTFSQSN
+643 
-650 IKEGEVYEGR
+650 
-660 GLRKFEDFEESTN
+660 KFEQTLDK
-673 RVLGELEDG
+673 RL
-682 FTKYFREQQVNV
+682 K
-694 KDEDGK
+694 KDLSASE
-700 LATAADVLGKL
+700 TLGKL
-711 RVNARMLTY
+711 KVNARMLTY
-720 SLANS
+720 NLANA
-725 LKEKDR
+725 LKDKDR
-731 LTNRDLELIEDLTK
+731 LTNRDLQLIEELTGTLSTEPDEKIIQKYEELLRRVQQKNNLRLTK
-745 TLTTGMT
+745 F
-752 DDKIIAQYKELLK
+752 Y
-765 EVSRKN
+765 
-771 KIRISQLGTMG
+771 TMG
-782 YTQADIDGLL
+782 YTPNDVKRIL
-792 GSSGLGVY
+792 
-800 NEPRIRQKQEIETIQ
+800 EPIQGQLIEEVQ
-815 DAFNNLMGI
+815 PDVLSMGDAFAAFGV

>member
-11 MFRNEALRQGVLK
+11 MFRKEALKQGVLK
-24 PIKARVGKYIQQ
+24 PIKARVGRYIQQ

-62 PKSFSYNKTTGEY
+62 PKSFSYNQRTGEY

-97 VAALYGGASA
+97 VAALYSGASA

-140 RTLSSPSRFAY
+140 RTLSAPSRFAY
-151 SNPISALGIGA
+151 SNPISAVGLGA

-167 GGTKSYFDETE
+167 GGTKSYFDEKE

-215 SDVGKMILGA
+215 SDVGKMILGM

-256 SEKEIASEMRSY
+256 SEKEVASEMRSY

-332 NAVMAQHNVDAQRA
+332 NAIMAQHNVDAQRA

-399 KKIKEQTTG
+399 KKINQQTG
-408 TDTDKTVEDPPV
+408 TPKDDETESAPGGSTEQV
-420 ETGDPEIDDAKKLA
+420 TGDNDIDTAKQYANEGLTVNLKDL
-434 SEVDISEFLQNPRV
+434 DPR
-448 NETDPTKVFLL
+448 TTAIDPKRVFLL
-459 KLAAGLLS
+459 KLAEGLLK
-467 GKTTKGGLGGAA
+467 GKTRQGGLAGAA
-479 EVFGVAL
+479 EVFGTAL
-486 GPAIDAQIL
+486 GPAVDSMVL

-503 YRDWAST
+503 YRDFAAT
-510 VLNYNVALYKARND
+510 VLDYNTELLKARNELLKD
-524 AITKTNFLPGSF
+524 GKRQRGSISMGGKF
-536 QTRDGQFLEARRDKN
+536 YEAFTDKDTGQIYVVDDK
-551 TGEVVVVNPNGT
+551 TGEYREVST
-563 QSLVD
+563 VD
-568 AQMGQFYEQKQDAK
+568 ATFFPEKDSAQYV
-582 YFDNLKLISDGYM
+582 DNIRLVADGALA
-595 STRLLQ
+595 SKILEDQ
-601 DSIALME
+601 IALMRTPE
-608 TQKGKTAIGASGLI
+608 GKTAIGASGLLLSFAETVGNLPGEIKDGI
-622 TNLVDIVSQL
+622 TGALSSDFQMSQGDL
-632 PSELRDGLFSG
+632 SDEAFEKLQERADKALG
-643 GTFSQSN
+643 
-650 IKEGEVYEGR
+650 
-660 GLRKFEDFEESTN
+660 KFEQTLDK
-673 RVLGELEDG
+673 RL
-682 FTKYFREQQVNV
+682 K
-694 KDEDGK
+694 KDLSASE
-700 LATAADVLGKL
+700 TLGKL
-711 RVNARMLTY
+711 KVNARMLTY
-720 SLANS
+720 NLANA
-725 LKEKDR
+725 LKDKDR
-731 LTNRDLELIEDLTK
+731 LTNRDLQLIEELTGTLSTEPDEKIIQKYEELLRRVQQKNNLRLTK
-745 TLTTGMT
+745 F
-752 DDKIIAQYKELLK
+752 Y
-765 EVSRKN
+765 
-771 KIRISQLGTMG
+771 TMG
-782 YTQADIDGLL
+782 YTPNDVKRIL
-792 GSSGLGVY
+792 
-800 NEPRIRQKQEIETIQ
+800 EPIQGQLIEEVQ
-815 DAFNNLMGI
+815 PDVLSMGDAFAAFGV

>member
-11 MFRNEALRQGVLK
+11 MFRKEALKQGVLK
-24 PIKARVGKYIQQ
+24 PIKARVGRYIQQ
-36 GPLMQQGPAVAPGP
+36 GPLMQQGPGVAPGP
-50 YSRVPLTQQGPM
+50 YSRVPLTQQGPI
-62 PKSFSYNKTTGEY
+62 PKSFSYNQRTGEY

-87 IGRNLRGLGG
+87 IGRNLTGLGG

-140 RTLSSPSRFAY
+140 RTLSAPSRFAY

-167 GGTKSYFDETE
+167 GGTKSYFDEKE
-178 LVRDYAKRNNISYR
+178 LVKDYAKRNNISYR

-332 NAVMAQHNVDAQRA
+332 NAIMAQHNVDVQRA

-373 ETVPNYVNDPNH
+373 ETIPNYVNDPNH
-385 KDAIKMAKADEEIQ
+385 KEAIKMAKADEEIQ
-399 KKIKEQTTG
+399 KKINQQTG
-408 TDTDKTVEDPPV
+408 TPKDDETESAPGGSTDQV
-420 ETGDPEIDDAKKLA
+420 TGDNDIDTAKQYANEGLTVNLKDL
-434 SEVDISEFLQNPRV
+434 DPR
-448 NETDPTKVFLL
+448 TTAIDPKRVFLL
-459 KLAAGLLS
+459 KLAEGLLK
-467 GKTTKGGLGGAA
+467 GKTRQGGLAGAA
-479 EVFGVAL
+479 EVFGTAL
-486 GPAIDAQIL
+486 GPAVDSSIL

-503 YRDWAST
+503 YRDFAAT
-510 VLNYNVALYKARND
+510 VLDYNTELLKARNELLKD
-524 AITKTNFLPGSF
+524 GKRTRGSISMGGKFYEAFTNKD
-536 QTRDGQFLEARRDKN
+536 TGQIYVVDDK
-551 TGEVVVVNPNGT
+551 TGEYREVST
-563 QSLVD
+563 VD
-568 AQMGQFYEQKQDAK
+568 ATFFPEKDSAQYV
-582 YFDNLKLISDGYM
+582 DNIRLVADGALA
-595 STRLLQ
+595 SKILEDQ
-601 DSIALME
+601 IALMRTPE
-608 TQKGKTAIGASGLI
+608 GKTAIGASGLLLSFAETVGNLPGEIKDGI
-622 TNLVDIVSQL
+622 TGALSSDFQMSNNG
-632 PSELRDGLFSG
+632 ELSDEAFEKLQERADKALG
-643 GTFSQSN
+643 
-650 IKEGEVYEGR
+650 
-660 GLRKFEDFEESTN
+660 KFETTLDK
-673 RVLGELEDG
+673 RL
-682 FTKYFREQQVNV
+682 K
-694 KDEDGK
+694 KDLSASE
-700 LATAADVLGKL
+700 TLGKL
-711 RVNARMLTY
+711 KVNARMLTY
-720 SLANS
+720 NLANA
-725 LKEKDR
+725 LKDKDR
-731 LTNRDLELIEDLTK
+731 LTNRDLQLIEELTGTLSTEPDEKIIQKYEELLRRVQQKNNLRLTK
-745 TLTTGMT
+745 F
-752 DDKIIAQYKELLK
+752 Y
-765 EVSRKN
+765 
-771 KIRISQLGTMG
+771 TMG
-782 YTQADIDGLL
+782 YTPNDVKRIL
-792 GSSGLGVY
+792 
-800 NEPRIRQKQEIETIQ
+800 EPIQGQLIEEVQ
-815 DAFNNLMGI
+815 PDVLSMGDAFAAFGV

>member
-1 MSINKVLNRP
+1 
-11 MFRNEALRQGVLK
+11 
-24 PIKARVGKYIQQ
+24 
-36 GPLMQQGPAVAPGP
+36 MQQGPAVAPGP

-62 PKSFSYNKTTGEY
+62 PKSFSYNQRTGEY

-97 VAALYGGASA
+97 VAALYSGASA

-140 RTLSSPSRFAY
+140 RTLSAPSRFAY
-151 SNPISALGIGA
+151 SNPISAVGLGA

-167 GGTKSYFDETE
+167 GGTKSYFDEKE

-215 SDVGKMILGA
+215 SDVGKMILGM

-256 SEKEIASEMRSY
+256 SEKEVASEMRSY

-298 NRELTMMSPDDAMQV
+298 NRELTMMSPDDAMQM
-313 DQAVA
+313 DQATA
-318 MDDANVAMA
+318 MDDVNVAMA

-332 NAVMAQHNVDAQRA
+332 NAIMAQHNVDAQRA

-399 KKIKEQTTG
+399 KKINQQTG
-408 TDTDKTVEDPPV
+408 TPKDDETESAPGGSTEQV
-420 ETGDPEIDDAKKLA
+420 TGDNDIDTAKQYANEGLTVNLKDL
-434 SEVDISEFLQNPRV
+434 DPR
-448 NETDPTKVFLL
+448 TTAIDPKRVFLL
-459 KLAAGLLS
+459 KLAEGLLK
-467 GKTTKGGLGGAA
+467 GKTRQGGLAGAA
-479 EVFGVAL
+479 EVFGTAL
-486 GPAIDAQIL
+486 GPAVDSMVL

-503 YRDWAST
+503 YRDFAAT
-510 VLNYNVALYKARND
+510 VLDYNTELLKARNELLKD
-524 AITKTNFLPGSF
+524 GKRQRGSISMGGKF
-536 QTRDGQFLEARRDKN
+536 YEAFTDKDTGQIYVVDDK
-551 TGEVVVVNPNGT
+551 TGEYREVST
-563 QSLVD
+563 VD
-568 AQMGQFYEQKQDAK
+568 ATFFPEKDSAQYV
-582 YFDNLKLISDGYM
+582 DNIRLVADGALA
-595 STRLLQ
+595 SKILEDQ
-601 DSIALME
+601 IALMRTPE
-608 TQKGKTAIGASGLI
+608 GKTAIGASGLLLSFAETVGNLPGEIKDGI
-622 TNLVDIVSQL
+622 TGALSSDFQMSQGDL
-632 PSELRDGLFSG
+632 SDEAFEKLQERADKALG
-643 GTFSQSN
+643 
-650 IKEGEVYEGR
+650 
-660 GLRKFEDFEESTN
+660 KFEQTLDK
-673 RVLGELEDG
+673 RL
-682 FTKYFREQQVNV
+682 K
-694 KDEDGK
+694 KDLSASE
-700 LATAADVLGKL
+700 TLGKL
-711 RVNARMLTY
+711 KVNARMLTY
-720 SLANS
+720 NLANA
-725 LKEKDR
+725 LKDKDR
-731 LTNRDLELIEDLTK
+731 LTNRDLQLIEELTGTLSTEPDEKIIQKYEELLRRVQQKNNLRLTK
-745 TLTTGMT
+745 F
-752 DDKIIAQYKELLK
+752 Y
-765 EVSRKN
+765 
-771 KIRISQLGTMG
+771 TMG
-782 YTQADIDGLL
+782 YTPNDVKRIL
-792 GSSGLGVY
+792 
-800 NEPRIRQKQEIETIQ
+800 EPIQGQLIEEVQ
-815 DAFNNLMGI
+815 PDVLSMGDAFAAFGV

>member
-298 NRELTMMSPDDAMQV
+298 NRELTMMSPDDAMQM
-313 DQAVA
+313 DQATA
-318 MDDANVAMA
+318 MDDVNVAMA

-385 KDAIKMAKADEEIQ
+385 KDAIKMAKAEDTVE

-622 TNLVDIVSQL
+622 TNLVDIVSKL

>member
-24 PIKARVGKYIQQ
+24 PIKARVGQYIQQ
-36 GPLMQQGPAVAPGP
+36 GPLMQQGPGVAPGP
-50 YSRVPLTQQGPM
+50 YSRVPLTQQGPI
-62 PKSFSYNKTTGEY
+62 PKSFSYNQRTGEY

-107 AGVPDPLLTAIGATE
+107 AGVPDPLLSVIGATE

-140 RTLSSPSRFAY
+140 RTLSAPSRFAY

-167 GGTKSYFDETE
+167 GGTKSYFDEKE

-298 NRELTMMSPDDAMQV
+298 TREQTMMSPDDAMQM
-313 DQAVA
+313 DQATA
-318 MDDANVAMA
+318 MDDVNVAMA

-332 NAVMAQHNVDAQRA
+332 NAIMAQHNVDAQRA

-385 KDAIKMAKADEEIQ
+385 KEAIKMAKADEDIQ
-399 KKIKEQTTG
+399 KKINKQTG
-408 TDTDKTVEDPPV
+408 TPKDDETESAPGGSTDQV
-420 ETGDPEIDDAKKLA
+420 TGDNDIDTAKQYANEGLTVNLKDL
-434 SEVDISEFLQNPRV
+434 DPR
-448 NETDPTKVFLL
+448 TTAIDPKRVFLL
-459 KLAAGLLS
+459 KLAEGLLK
-467 GKTTKGGLGGAA
+467 GKTRQGGLAGAA
-479 EVFGVAL
+479 EVFGTAL
-486 GPAIDAQIL
+486 GPAVDSSIL

-503 YRDWAST
+503 YRDFAAT
-510 VLNYNVALYKARND
+510 VLDYNTELLKARND
-524 AITKTNFLPGSF
+524 ILKDGKRQRGSISMGGKFFEAF
-536 QTRDGQFLEARRDKN
+536 QDKN
-551 TGEVVVVNPNGT
+551 TSQIFVVDDKTGEYREVST
-563 QSLVD
+563 VD
-568 AQMGQFYEQKQDAK
+568 ATFFPEKDSAQYV
-582 YFDNLKLISDGYM
+582 DNIRLVADGALA
-595 STRLLQ
+595 SKILEDQ
-601 DSIALME
+601 IALMRTPE
-608 TQKGKTAIGASGLI
+608 GKTAIGASGLLLSFAETVGNLPGEIKDGI
-622 TNLVDIVSQL
+622 TGALSSDFTMSQGDL
-632 PSELRDGLFSG
+632 SDEAFEKLQERADKTLG
-643 GTFSQSN
+643 
-650 IKEGEVYEGR
+650 
-660 GLRKFEDFEESTN
+660 KFEKTLDK
-673 RVLGELEDG
+673 RL
-682 FTKYFREQQVNV
+682 K
-694 KDEDGK
+694 KDLSASE
-700 LATAADVLGKL
+700 TLGKL
-711 RVNARMLTY
+711 KVNARMLTY
-720 SLANS
+720 NLANA
-725 LKEKDR
+725 LKDKDR
-731 LTNRDLELIEDLTK
+731 LTNRDLQLIEELTGTLSTEPDEKIIQKYEELLRRVEQKNNLRLTK
-745 TLTTGMT
+745 F
-752 DDKIIAQYKELLK
+752 Y
-765 EVSRKN
+765 
-771 KIRISQLGTMG
+771 TMG
-782 YTQADIDGLL
+782 YTPNDVKRIL
-792 GSSGLGVY
+792 
-800 NEPRIRQKQEIETIQ
+800 EPIQGQLIEEVQ
-815 DAFNNLMGI
+815 PDVLSMGDAFAAFGV